1 MIYRHWPLEESLTHE
16 AMAHVARA
24 LEMYLG
30 KRWPLKEHVEA
41 ELRNTMN
48 AIRSTLERLPADED
62 LLA

>member
-1 MIYRHWPLEESLTHE
+1 MIYQPWPLEETLTHE
-16 AMAHVARA
+16 AMAHVERA

-30 KRWPLKEHVEA
+30 KHWPLKEHVEA

-48 AIRSTLERLPADED
+48 VIHSCLERLPADED